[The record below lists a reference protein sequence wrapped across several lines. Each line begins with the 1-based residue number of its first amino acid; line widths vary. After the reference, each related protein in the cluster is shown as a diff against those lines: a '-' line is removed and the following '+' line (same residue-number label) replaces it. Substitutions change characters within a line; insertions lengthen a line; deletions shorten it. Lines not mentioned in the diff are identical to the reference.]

1 MSWLQVGD
9 QVGADPLVAVGL
21 FGVVA
26 DHEPLG
32 ARAAVAVAVPARGD
46 RDLLDP
52 QVVGHGAVAAGAGQ
66 RGGGLGV
73 GVPQL
78 LGVDVVPAAA
88 GQVGA
93 VGRGGEPAVGDPDQP
108 AQPPP
113 AQVVLDRCG

>member
-1 MSWLQVGD
+1 MGD
-9 QVGADPLVAVGL
+9 QVGADLLVAVGL

-32 ARAAVAVAVPARGD
+32 AGAVVAVAVPAGGH
-46 RDLLDP
+46 RDFLDP
-52 QVVGHGAVAAGAGQ
+52 QVVGHGAVAAGSGQ

-73 GVPQL
+73 GVAQL

-88 GQVGA
+88 GQVGP
-93 VGRGGEPAVGDPDQP
+93 VGGGGEPAVGHPHQP